1 MARGFAGQFTNDSQ
15 RLGKQS
21 VGYRA
26 GFMSDLTL
34 TCRALRPYVLKHP
47 LRGPD
52 AYCLN
57 TFVGF
62 PHLSKVLIETSLA
75 SRFADTF
82 SVIPATTAELREK
95 VYQLRHQV
103 YCDELGYEPRRAS
116 LLEHDAYDARS
127 IHCLLFH
134 KASQTYAGCVRL
146 VLPDGDDVDDQLP
159 FESSCS
165 QSLDWDFDAAGQTPR
180 ARYGEISRLAIT
192 ANFRRRRG
200 EVTLG
205 DSDSLALDGADQ
217 NDRRLFPSVALGL
230 YVAITAMGLNKG
242 LDGVFAMME
251 PRLAR
256 QLRRFGIV
264 FTQVGA
270 QVEHRGVRAPFFIH
284 RDGLFDNLK
293 ADCRVLLDDIQKQ
306 LQFANQLVAA

>member
-1 MARGFAGQFTNDSQ
+1 M
-15 RLGKQS
+15 
-21 VGYRA
+21 
-26 GFMSDLTL
+26 
-34 TCRALRPYVLKHP
+34 KHP
-47 LRGPD
+47 VCGPD

-62 PHLSKVLIETSLA
+62 PYLSKVLIETSLA

-82 SVIPATTAELREK
+82 SVIPANTAELRER

-103 YCDELGYEPRRAS
+103 YCVELGYEPRRAS
-116 LLEHDAYDARS
+116 QLEHDAFDARS
-127 IHCLLFH
+127 LHCLLFH

-146 VLPDGDDVDDQLP
+146 VLPEGDDLDEHLP

-165 QSLDWDFDAAGQTPR
+165 QSLEWDFDAAGQTPR

-192 ANFRRRRG
+192 ANFRRRRS
-200 EVTLG
+200 EA
-205 DSDSLALDGADQ
+205 ALDDDSADALDSAADS
-217 NDRRLFPSVALGL
+217 DRRLFPSVALGL
-230 YVAITAMGLNKG
+230 YVAITAMGLNQG

-270 QVEHRGVRAPFFIH
+270 EVEHRGVRAPFFIH
-284 RDGLFDNLK
+284 RDQLFNNLK
-293 ADCRVLLDDIQKQ
+293 PQCRELLDKIQRQ
-306 LQFANQLVAA
+306 LHLPGELEAA

>member
-1 MARGFAGQFTNDSQ
+1 M
-15 RLGKQS
+15 
-21 VGYRA
+21 
-26 GFMSDLTL
+26 
-34 TCRALRPYVLKHP
+34 KHP
-47 LRGPD
+47 VCGPD
-52 AYCLN
+52 AYCLD
-57 TFVGF
+57 TSVGF
-62 PHLSKVLIETSLA
+62 PYSSKVLIETSLA

-82 SVIPATTAELREK
+82 SVIPANTAELRER

-103 YCDELGYEPRRAS
+103 YCVELGYEPRRAS
-116 LLEHDAYDARS
+116 MLEHDAFDARS

-146 VLPDGDDVDDQLP
+146 VLPEGDDLDEQLP

-165 QSLDWDFDAAGQTPR
+165 QSLEWDFDAAGQTPR
-180 ARYGEISRLAIT
+180 TRYGEISRLAIT
-192 ANFRRRRG
+192 ANFRRRRS
-200 EVTLG
+200 EAALDDDSADVLDSAA
-205 DSDSLALDGADQ
+205 DSDRL
-217 NDRRLFPSVALGL
+217 LFPSVALGL
-230 YVAITAMGLNKG
+230 YVAITAMGLNQG

-293 ADCRVLLDDIQKQ
+293 ADCRVLLDNIQKQ
-306 LQFANQLVAA
+306 LKFANQLEVA

>member
-1 MARGFAGQFTNDSQ
+1 
-15 RLGKQS
+15 
-21 VGYRA
+21 
-26 GFMSDLTL
+26 MSDLTL
-34 TCRALRPYVLKHP
+34 TWRVLGPHVLKHP
-47 LRGPD
+47 VHGPD
-52 AYCLN
+52 AYCPN

-62 PHLSKVLIETSLA
+62 PHSSKVLIETSLA
-75 SRFADTF
+75 SRFANSF
-82 SVIPATTAELREK
+82 SVIPANTTQLREK

-103 YCDELGYEPRRAS
+103 YCEELGYEPRRVS
-116 LLEHDAYDARS
+116 GLEHDDFDARS

-146 VLPDGDDVDDQLP
+146 VLPDDDVDEQLP
-159 FESSCS
+159 FEGSCS
-165 QSLDWDFDAAGQTPR
+165 QSLDWDFDPQGQTPR

-200 EVTLG
+200 EAALG
-205 DSDSLALDGADQ
+205 NGDNPDMDGTASDE
-217 NDRRLFPSVALGL
+217 RRLFPSVALGL

-293 ADCRVLLDDIQKQ
+293 ADCRVLLDNIQDQ
-306 LQFANQLVAA
+306 LQFATHSEAAYPAAAARGNPAGSSILL

>member
-1 MARGFAGQFTNDSQ
+1 M
-15 RLGKQS
+15 
-21 VGYRA
+21 
-26 GFMSDLTL
+26 
-34 TCRALRPYVLKHP
+34 
-47 LRGPD
+47 
-52 AYCLN
+52 
-57 TFVGF
+57 
-62 PHLSKVLIETSLA
+62 IETSLA

-82 SVIPATTAELREK
+82 SVIPANTAELRER

-103 YCDELGYEPRRAS
+103 YCVELGYEPRRAS
-116 LLEHDAYDARS
+116 MLEHDAFDARS

-146 VLPDGDDVDDQLP
+146 VLPEGDDLDEQLP

-165 QSLDWDFDAAGQTPR
+165 QSLEWDFDAAGQTPR
-180 ARYGEISRLAIT
+180 TRYGEISRLAIT
-192 ANFRRRRG
+192 ANFRRRRS
-200 EVTLG
+200 EAALDDDSADVLDSAA
-205 DSDSLALDGADQ
+205 DSDRL
-217 NDRRLFPSVALGL
+217 LFPSVALGL
-230 YVAITAMGLNKG
+230 YVAITAMGLNQG

-293 ADCRVLLDDIQKQ
+293 ADCRVLLDNIQKQ
-306 LQFANQLVAA
+306 LKFANQLEVA